1 LCKSVGVSRNSNAR
15 SGTFLRKSGAVNAD
29 HLGENHGWRAHLR
42 RPATEPQATMRP
54 PVRRIQL
61 PQGSSK
67 PPNPRTSDRPC
78 PRQFS
83 YKHPR
88 QFLVAHQGSPRPQLP
103 FLYPSGQHLSNGQ
116 LQRLFSISAN
126 HKKFIKETAKLSVRY
141 SILIFLLTSC
151 FSIAS
156 LGILSEQQERA
167 FPSPHEWSLIT
178 RFRFRRGKWWQV
190 PENNEEEGFPNW
202 ARVYSELEYAL
213 SRLESPDKDGA
224 GLMDQ
229 EEGGILVPGVGK
241 AGFDVTAKSEEW
253 RQGYY
258 EVLMGMAQAA
268 ERLDGWVTD
277 KWRRN
282 VWAPEFVASASN
294 ARPKAV
300 LPGMPEVPDE
310 EHRVPAAETP
320 ESFYLKIM
328 TSKGFTTYQRL
339 SAALGYAD
347 WLSFRKLPDS
357 AEEMYRW
364 ALDIAISGLPTPEPS
379 TVIDRETGILSST
392 APKEAITPNIVYAA
406 TNLATFLAEQRRV
419 TSALP
424 IFISLLR
431 ARLNTNELRIPTN
444 PSHKDSSIVGT
455 VMSLLKEPDY
465 PPVPSSGDEP
475 LLRKETDRC
484 EEAALKSYIGEI
496 LFATA
501 SSSPQQRQQ
510 GLSWVRDAVST
521 SKLAQ
526 SLDTI
531 RTNDDVR
538 KKCEQCEEVG
548 LEAWGK
554 IMTYLAAEA
563 REKRDKAIDVGVV
576 GKLTRVLGF
585 GESTKVLEEVVE
597 NLEGEEEG
605 VTLRLNKLRGK
616 MLKEEYEDMDRKYAR
631 TFVF

>member
-1 LCKSVGVSRNSNAR
+1 
-15 SGTFLRKSGAVNAD
+15 
-29 HLGENHGWRAHLR
+29 
-42 RPATEPQATMRP
+42 
-54 PVRRIQL
+54 
-61 PQGSSK
+61 
-67 PPNPRTSDRPC
+67 
-78 PRQFS
+78 
-83 YKHPR
+83 
-88 QFLVAHQGSPRPQLP
+88 
-103 FLYPSGQHLSNGQ
+103 
-116 LQRLFSISAN
+116 
-126 HKKFIKETAKLSVRY
+126 
-141 SILIFLLTSC
+141 
-151 FSIAS
+151 
-156 LGILSEQQERA
+156 
-167 FPSPHEWSLIT
+167 LIT

-202 ARVYSELEYAL
+202 ARVYSELENAL
-213 SRLESPDKDGA
+213 RRLENPDKDGA
-224 GLMDQ
+224 GLMEQ

-258 EVLMGMAQAA
+258 EVLVGLAQAA

-282 VWAPEFVASASN
+282 VWAPEFVPSATN
-294 ARPKAV
+294 KRPKAV

-320 ESFYLKIM
+320 ETFYLKII
-328 TSKGFTTYQRL
+328 TSKGFTTCQRL

-364 ALDIAISGLPTPEPS
+364 AMDIAIAGLPTPDPS
-379 TVIDRETGILSST
+379 AVIDRDTGILSYT
-392 APKEAITPNIVYAA
+392 APKEAITPNIIYAA
-406 TNLATFLAEQRRV
+406 TNLATFLAEQGRV

-431 ARLNTNELRIPTN
+431 ARLSADEVHYPTASA
-444 PSHKDSSIVGT
+444 PKDSTLVGT

-465 PPVPSSGDEP
+465 PPVPPSGDEP

-501 SSSPQQRQQ
+501 STSPQQRQQ

-526 SLDTI
+526 SLDPI
-531 RTNDDVR
+531 RINEELR

-548 LEAWGK
+548 LESWGK

-563 REKRDKAIDVGVV
+563 RERRDKANNTGLV
-576 GKLTRVLGF
+576 GKLARVVGLGQ
-585 GESTKVLEEVVE
+585 STQVLEEDVE

-605 VTLRLNKLRGK
+605 VTLRLNKVRSK
-616 MLKEEYEDMDRKYAR
+616 MMKEEYEEMDRKYAR

>member
-1 LCKSVGVSRNSNAR
+1 M
-15 SGTFLRKSGAVNAD
+15 
-29 HLGENHGWRAHLR
+29 
-42 RPATEPQATMRP
+42 MRP
-54 PVRRIQL
+54 PAHRIKL
-61 PQGSSK
+61 PQGSLK
-67 PPNPRTSDRPC
+67 PPKTRPSHRPS

-83 YKHPR
+83 YRHPR
-88 QFLVAHQGSPRPQLP
+88 QFLVAQPGSPRPQLP
-103 FLYPSGQHLSNGQ
+103 FLYPSSQPLSNGQ

-156 LGILSEQQERA
+156 LGVLSEQQERA

-213 SRLESPDKDGA
+213 KRLENPHQDGA
-224 GLMDQ
+224 GLTEQ
-229 EEGGILVPGVGK
+229 EEGGILVPGLGK
-241 AGFDVTAKSEEW
+241 AGFNISAKSEEW

-258 EVLMGMAQAA
+258 EVLMGMATAA

-282 VWAPEFVASASN
+282 VWAPEFIQSPTN
-294 ARPKAV
+294 KRPKAV
-300 LPGMPEVPDE
+300 LPGMPEPPDADQ
-310 EHRVPAAETP
+310 RVPAAEAP
-320 ESFYLKIM
+320 ETFYLKII

-364 ALDIAISGLPTPEPS
+364 ALDIAIAGLPTPEPS
-379 TVIDRETGILSST
+379 AVVDRETGILSAT
-392 APKEAITPNIVYAA
+392 APKEAVTPNIIYAA
-406 TNLATFLAEQRRV
+406 TNLATFLAEQRRI

-431 ARLNTNELRIPTN
+431 ARLGADEAHIPTVVTQ
-444 PSHKDSSIVGT
+444 KDSSLVGT
-455 VMSLLKEPDY
+455 LISLLKEPDY
-465 PPVPSSGDEP
+465 PPVPPSGDEP

-484 EEAALKSYIGEI
+484 EEAALKNYIGEI

-501 SSSPQQRQQ
+501 GSSSTQRQQ

-521 SKLAQ
+521 SKIAQ
-526 SLDTI
+526 SLDSI
-531 RTNDDVR
+531 RAKEDMR

-548 LEAWGK
+548 LESWGK

-563 REKRDKAIDVGVV
+563 KEKQAQAKSG
-576 GKLTRVLGF
+576 GLTGLVWKIRG
-585 GESTKVLEEVVE
+585 TKGLDEDVE

-605 VTLRLNKLRGK
+605 VTLRLNKLRSK
-616 MLKEEYEDMDRKYAR
+616 MLKDEYEDMDRKYAR